1 MVGQTVAHYR
11 ILEKLGQ
18 GGMGVVY
25 KARDTH
31 LDRLVALKVLPPERV
46 ADAERRRRFV
56 QEAKA
61 ASALNHANIVTIHD
75 IDDAGGVHFIAMEY
89 VAGKALSELIGRKGL
104 RPIDALEYAVQIAGA
119 LAKAHAA
126 GIIHRD
132 LKPSNIMVGE
142 DGQVKVLDFGLA
154 KLTEAGGLAEDD
166 PTRTLKAETAEG
178 TILGTVAYMS
188 PEQAEGK
195 KIDARSDIFS
205 FGAVLYEMV
214 TGRRA
219 FQGDSAAST
228 LAAVIKEDPKPP
240 SEVSPR
246 VPRDL
251 EKVILRCLRKDP
263 EWRWQNMADLRV
275 ALRELHQETGS
286 RLAEATVAPGKGR
299 RRWRLA
305 ALLALPLVIAGG
317 WLLWK
322 RGGRELPPP
331 RVVQLTS
338 YPGSELYPCFSP
350 DGNQVAFTWDGE
362 KGDNLDIYVKLVGE
376 TNALRLT
383 TDPAR
388 DEYPAWSPDGKR
400 IAFQRAAPGRATG
413 IYLASALG
421 GAEQKLMDF
430 QATGQMSWSPD
441 GNWLAVAGGPSSS
454 GAAVESAGI
463 FLVPVE
469 GGEPRRITNPKAPG
483 YDIYPGISP
492 DGRLLAYAA
501 CASFWSCDVYVQEL
515 GSGYAPEGSP
525 RRITQQGLFFAGL
538 AWSRDGE
545 SLVYSGSLGG
555 TRLLYLWQMGFRDG
569 QPPQRLD
576 LAGFLAYHP
585 SIARAGSRL
594 AFSRDLRNYDI
605 WRYQLGGASEPFI
618 VSSLDEYAPEFSPD
632 GSRIVFC
639 SIRSGEVFDIWVANA
654 DGSNPVQLTNRL
666 GRHQS
671 MPRWSPDGRWIAFE
685 SQGRDGHW
693 DVYVIDATGGRPRR
707 LTSEPSDETYP
718 SWSRDGKWIY
728 FSSNRTG
735 RVEIWRVASGGGQ
748 AEQLTQ
754 NGGLT
759 AFESLDGR
767 TLFYIKSGS
776 SPLFAKPLGGGAE
789 RKVLDYVSVVAFV
802 VMQDGIYYIGRR
814 GDDRQYPLQF
824 FQFSTGTSR
833 LLTKIGGTLTNGL
846 TVSPDRKT
854 FLFPNSV
861 TSGSDLML
869 IENFR

>member
-1 MVGQTVAHYR
+1 MIGQTVAHYQ

-31 LDRLVALKVLPPERV
+31 LDRFVALKVLPPERV
-46 ADAERRRRFV
+46 ADADRRRRFV

-61 ASALNHANIVTIHD
+61 ASALNHPNIVTIHD

-89 VAGKALSELIGRKGL
+89 VAGKGLSELIGRKGL

-154 KLTEAGGLAEDD
+154 KLTEAGGLAEDES
-166 PTRTLKAETAEG
+166 TRTLKAETAEG
-178 TILGTVAYMS
+178 AILGTVAYMS

-195 KIDARSDIFS
+195 KIDPRSDIFS

-219 FQGDSAAST
+219 FQGDSTAST

-286 RLAEATVAPGKGR
+286 RLAEATVAPAKGR

-305 ALLALPLVIAGG
+305 ALVVLPLLLAGG

-362 KGDNLDIYVKLVGE
+362 KGDNWDIYVKLVGE
-376 TNALRLT
+376 TGALRLT

-400 IAFQRAAPGRATG
+400 IAFQRSAAGRATS
-413 IYLASALG
+413 IYLVSALG
-421 GAEQKLMDF
+421 GAEQKLTDF

-441 GNWLAVAGGPSSS
+441 GKWLAVARAPSSP
-454 GAAVESAGI
+454 GATVESAGI
-463 FLVPVE
+463 FLVPGE

-483 YDIYPGISP
+483 YDIHPSISP
-492 DGRLLAYAA
+492 DGRLLAYAT
-501 CASFWSCDVYVQEL
+501 CAGTFSCDVYVQHL
-515 GSGYAPEGSP
+515 DPGYAPQGGP
-525 RRITQQGLFFAGL
+525 RRITQQGLFLEGL

-545 SLVYSGSLGG
+545 SLVYSGSLTASMLG
-555 TRLLYLWQMGFRDG
+555 YLWRAGIQGQ

-576 LAGFLAYHP
+576 LAGFYASYP
-585 SIARAGSRL
+585 SIAPAGNRL
-594 AFSRDLRNYDI
+594 AFARALRNLDI
-605 WRYQLGGASEPFI
+605 WRYQLGGAPEPFI
-618 VSSLDEYAPEFSPD
+618 MSSLDEISQQFSPD
-632 GSRIVFC
+632 GSRVAFG
-639 SIRSGEVFDIWVANA
+639 SNRSGEAFEIWVANA
-654 DGSNPVQLTNRL
+654 DGSNPVQLTNGL
-666 GRHQS
+666 GRHQGT
-671 MPRWSPDGRWIAFE
+671 PRWSPDGRWIAFD
-685 SQGRDGHW
+685 SQGQDGHW
-693 DVYVIDATGGRPRR
+693 DIYVIDASGGRPRR
-707 LTSEPSDETYP
+707 VTSEPSDEGIP
-718 SWSRDGKWIY
+718 SFSRDGKWIY
-728 FSSNRTG
+728 FCSDRTG
-735 RVEIWRVASGGGQ
+735 RYEIWRVASGGGQ
-748 AEQLTQ
+748 AEQLTE
-754 NGGLT
+754 NGGIV
-759 AFESLDGR
+759 AFESIDGR
-767 TLFYIKSGS
+767 TLFYIKGAP
-776 SPLFAKPLGGGAE
+776 SPLFAKLLDGGPE
-789 RKVLDYVSVVAFV
+789 RQILDYVSARAFV
-802 VMQDGIYYIGRR
+802 VVEDGVYYIGRP

-824 FQFSTGTSR
+824 IQFSTGTSR
-833 LLTKIGGTLTNGL
+833 LLTKIGGTPGLGL

-854 FLFPNSV
+854 FLFATSV

>member
-1 MVGQTVAHYR
+1 MIGQIVAHYQ

-25 KARDTH
+25 KARDTR
-31 LDRLVALKVLPPERV
+31 LDRLVALKVLPRERV

-89 VAGKALSELIGRKGL
+89 VAGKTLNELIGRKGL

-219 FQGDSAAST
+219 FQGDSTAST

-240 SEVSPR
+240 CEVSPR

-263 EWRWQNMADLRV
+263 EWRWQTMADLRV
-275 ALRELHQETGS
+275 ALRELHQEIGS

-400 IAFQRAAPGRATG
+400 IAFQRSAPGRATG
-413 IYLASALG
+413 IYLVSALG
-421 GAEQKLMDF
+421 GAEQKLTDF
-430 QATGQMSWSPD
+430 QARGQMSWSPD
-441 GNWLAVAGGPSSS
+441 GNWLAVARDPSSP
-454 GAAVESAGI
+454 GGTVESAGI

-469 GGEPRRITNPKAPG
+469 EGEPRRISNPKAPG
-483 YDIYPGISP
+483 YDIHPSISP

-501 CASFWSCDVYVQEL
+501 CGATYSCDVYVQQL
-515 GSGYAPEGSP
+515 GSGYAPQGSP
-525 RRITQQGLFFAGL
+525 RRITQQGLSVAGL
-538 AWSRDGE
+538 AWSRDDE
-545 SLVYSGSLGG
+545 SLVYSGSLTAGALG
-555 TRLLYLWQMGFRDG
+555 YLWRVGIQGH
-569 QPPQRLD
+569 QPPERLD
-576 LAGFLAYHP
+576 LAGFYASYP
-585 SIARAGSRL
+585 SIAPAGSRL
-594 AFSRDLRNYDI
+594 AFSRGLRNYDI
-605 WRYQLGGASEPFI
+605 WRYQLGGDPEPFI
-618 VSSLDEYAPEFSPD
+618 VSSLDEGNPQFSPD
-632 GSRIVFC
+632 GSRIAF
-639 SIRSGEVFDIWVANA
+639 SSSRSGEIFEIWAANA

-666 GRHQS
+666 GRYQGT
-671 MPRWSPDGRWIAFE
+671 PRWSPDGRWIAFD
-685 SQGRDGHW
+685 SQGQDGHW
-693 DVYVIDATGGRPRR
+693 DIYVIDASGGRPRR
-707 LTSEPSDETYP
+707 VTSEPSDEKIP

-728 FSSNRTG
+728 FGSNRTG
-735 RVEIWRVASGGGQ
+735 RDEIWRVASGGGQ
-748 AEQLTQ
+748 AEQVTQ
-754 NGGLT
+754 NGGFV
-759 AFESLDGR
+759 AFESADGK
-767 TLFYIKSGS
+767 TLFYMKDNSA
-776 SPLFAKPLGGGAE
+776 PLFAKPLGGGPE
-789 RKVLDYVSVVAFV
+789 RQVLDFVAYRAFFV
-802 VMQDGIYYIGRR
+802 VEDGLYYIGRA
-814 GDDRQYPLQF
+814 GNDRQYPLQF

-833 LLTKIGGTLTNGL
+833 LLTKIEGMLGLGL

-854 FLFPNSV
+854 FLFVKSV

-869 IENFR
+869 IENSR

>member
-1 MVGQTVAHYR
+1 MTGQRVAHYQ

-31 LDRLVALKVLPPERV
+31 LDRFVALKVLPRERV
-46 ADAERRRRFV
+46 ADADRRRRFV

-89 VAGKALSELIGRKGL
+89 VAGKALNELIGRKGL
-104 RPIDALEYAVQIAGA
+104 RPIDALEYAVQIADA

-195 KIDARSDIFS
+195 KVDPRSDIFS

-219 FQGDSAAST
+219 FQGDSTAST

-286 RLAEATVAPGKGR
+286 RLAEATVAPAKGR

-305 ALLALPLVIAGG
+305 ALVALPLVLAGG

-338 YPGSELYPCFSP
+338 YPGSELYPYFSP
-350 DGNQVAFTWDGE
+350 DGHQVAFTWDGE

-400 IAFQRAAPGRATG
+400 IAFQRTAPGGATG
-413 IYLASALG
+413 IYLVSALG
-421 GAEQKLMDF
+421 GAEQKLTDF

-441 GNWLAVAGGPSSS
+441 GNWLAVARASSS
-454 GAAVESAGI
+454 PGAAVESAGI
-463 FLVPVE
+463 FLVPIE

-483 YDIYPGISP
+483 YDIHPSISP
-492 DGRLLAYAA
+492 DGRMLAHAA
-501 CASFWSCDVYVQEL
+501 CAATWSCDVYVQEL
-515 GSGYAPEGSP
+515 GSGYAPQGSP
-525 RRITQQGLFFAGL
+525 RRITQQSVYFAGL

-545 SLVYSGSLGG
+545 SLVYSGSLGAH
-555 TRLLYLWQMGFRDG
+555 RLLCLWQVGIREE

-585 SIARAGSRL
+585 SIAPAGNRL
-594 AFSRDLRNYDI
+594 AFSRGLQNYDI
-605 WRYQLGGASEPFI
+605 WRYQPGGAPEPFI
-618 VSSLDEYAPEFSPD
+618 MSSLDELWPAFSPD
-632 GSRIVFC
+632 GSRIAFG
-639 SIRSGEVFDIWVANA
+639 SSRSGEVFDIWVANA

-666 GRHQS
+666 GRHQG
-671 MPRWSPDGRWIAFE
+671 MPLWSPDGRWIAFQ
-685 SQGRDGHW
+685 SQGWDGAF
-693 DVYVIDATGGRPRR
+693 DIYVIDASGGRPRR
-707 LTSEPSDETYP
+707 LTSEPSDEIIP

-728 FSSNRTG
+728 LGSNRTG
-735 RVEIWRVASGGGQ
+735 RYEIWRVASGGGQ
-748 AEQLTQ
+748 AEQVTQ
-754 NGGLT
+754 NGGYA
-759 AFESLDGR
+759 AFESHDGK
-767 TLFYIKSGS
+767 TLFYIKSS
-776 SPLFAKPLGGGAE
+776 NSPLFAKPLGGGPE
-789 RKVLDYVSVVAFV
+789 RQILDYVSEQSFV
-802 VMQDGIYYIGRR
+802 VVEDGVYYIGRR
-814 GDDRQYPLQF
+814 GNDRQYPLQF

-833 LLTKIGGTLTNGL
+833 LLTKIDGTISNRL

>member
-1 MVGQTVAHYR
+1 MIGQRVAHYQ

-31 LDRLVALKVLPPERV
+31 LDRFVALKVLPRERV
-46 ADAERRRRFV
+46 ADADRRRRFV

-61 ASALNHANIVTIHD
+61 ASALNHPNIVTIHD
-75 IDDAGGVHFIAMEY
+75 IDDASGVHFIAMEY

-195 KIDARSDIFS
+195 KIDPRSDIFS

-219 FQGDSAAST
+219 FQGDSTAST

-240 SEVSPR
+240 CEVSPR

-275 ALRELHQETGS
+275 ALRELHQETGT

-305 ALLALPLVIAGG
+305 ALLVLPLVLAGG

-322 RGGRELPPP
+322 RGGRELLPP

-338 YPGSELYPCFSP
+338 YPGSEQYPCFSP

-400 IAFQRAAPGRATG
+400 IAFQRTAPGGATG
-413 IYLASALG
+413 IYLVSALG
-421 GAEQKLMDF
+421 GAEQKLTDF

-441 GNWLAVAGGPSSS
+441 GNWLAVARAPSSRD
-454 GAAVESAGI
+454 AVVESPGI

-469 GGEPRRITNPKAPG
+469 GGEPRPITNPKAPG
-483 YDIYPGISP
+483 YDIHPSISP

-501 CASFWSCDVYVQEL
+501 CASGYSCDVYVQQL
-515 GSGYAPEGSP
+515 GSGYTPEGGP
-525 RRITQQGLFFAGL
+525 RRITQQGLVVAGL

-545 SLVYSGSLGG
+545 SLVYSGSLGAH
-555 TRLLYLWQMGFRDG
+555 RLLCLWQVGIRDG

-576 LAGFLAYHP
+576 LAGFHASYP
-585 SIARAGSRL
+585 SIALAGHRL
-594 AFSRDLRNYDI
+594 AFSRGLRNLDI
-605 WRYQLGGASEPFI
+605 WRYQLGGAPEPFI
-618 VSSLDEYAPEFSPD
+618 VSSLDEYAPQFSPD
-632 GSRIVFC
+632 GSRIVFS

-671 MPRWSPDGRWIAFE
+671 CPEWSPDGRWVAFE

-693 DVYVIDATGGRPRR
+693 DVCVIDASGGRPRR
-707 LTSEPSDETYP
+707 VTSEPSDEFLA

-728 FSSNRTG
+728 FFSNRTG
-735 RVEIWRVASGGGQ
+735 RGEIWRVASGGGQ
-748 AEQLTQ
+748 AEQVTQ
-754 NGGLT
+754 NGGFA
-759 AFESLDGR
+759 AFESHDGK
-767 TLFYIKSGS
+767 TLFYVKAGN
-776 SPLFAKPLGGGAE
+776 PRLFAKPLGGGPE
-789 RKVLDYVSVVAFV
+789 RQVLDYVSEIAFV
-802 VMQDGIYYIGRR
+802 VMQDGVYYIGRP

-824 FQFSTGTSR
+824 FQFSTGTNR
-833 LLTKIGGTLTNGL
+833 LLTKINGTLSYGL

-854 FLFPNSV
+854 FLFTNSV

>member
-1 MVGQTVAHYR
+1 MTGQRLAHYQ

-31 LDRLVALKVLPPERV
+31 LDRFVALKVLPRERV
-46 ADAERRRRFV
+46 ADADRRRRFV

-75 IDDAGGVHFIAMEY
+75 IDDAGGVYFIAMEY
-89 VAGKALSELIGRKGL
+89 VAGKTLNELIPRKGL
-104 RPIDALEYAVQIAGA
+104 RPTDALEYAVQIAGA

-154 KLTEAGGLAEDD
+154 KLTEAGGLAEDES
-166 PTRTLKAETAEG
+166 TRTLKAETAEG
-178 TILGTVAYMS
+178 AILGTVAYMS

-219 FQGDSAAST
+219 FQGDSTAST

-240 SEVSPR
+240 CEVSPR

-275 ALRELHQETGS
+275 ALRELHQQTGS
-286 RLAEATVAPGKGR
+286 RLAEATVAPAKGR

-305 ALLALPLVIAGG
+305 ALVVLPLVLAGG

-322 RGGRELPPP
+322 RGGFELPPP

-338 YPGSELYPCFSP
+338 YPGSEQYPCFSP
-350 DGNQVAFTWDGE
+350 DGNQVAFTWGGE
-362 KGDNLDIYVKLVGE
+362 KGDNRDIYVKLVGE

-388 DEYPAWSPDGKR
+388 DQYPAWSPDGKR
-400 IAFQRAAPGRATG
+400 IAFQRSAPGRATS
-413 IYLASALG
+413 IYLVSALG
-421 GAEQKLMDF
+421 GAEQKLTDF

-441 GNWLAVAGGPSSS
+441 GNWLAVARDPSSP
-454 GAAVESAGI
+454 GATVESAGI

-469 GGEPRRITNPKAPG
+469 GGDPRRISNPKAPG
-483 YDIYPGISP
+483 YDIHPSISP

-501 CASFWSCDVYVQEL
+501 CAATFSCDVYVQQL
-515 GSGYAPEGSP
+515 GSGYAPQGSP
-525 RRITQQGLFFAGL
+525 RRITHQGLNPAGL
-538 AWSRDGE
+538 AWSHDGE

-555 TRLLYLWQMGFRDG
+555 ARLLYLWKVGIRG
-569 QPPQRLD
+569 EQPPQRLD
-576 LAGFLAYHP
+576 LAGAHASYP
-585 SIARAGSRL
+585 SIAPAGNRL
-594 AFSRDLRNYDI
+594 AFSRELRNYDI
-605 WRYQLGGASEPFI
+605 WRYRPGGAPEPLI
-618 VSSLDEYAPEFSPD
+618 TSSLDELWPAFSPD
-632 GSRIVFC
+632 GTRIAFG
-639 SIRSGEVFDIWVANA
+639 SNRSGDAFEIWVANA

-666 GRHQS
+666 GRHQAQ
-671 MPRWSPDGRWIAFE
+671 PLWSPDGRWIAFE
-685 SQGRDGHW
+685 SQRWDGYME
-693 DVYVIDATGGRPRR
+693 VYVIDATGGRPRR
-707 LTSEPSDETYP
+707 LISESSDEGMP

-735 RVEIWRVASGGGQ
+735 RFEIWRIAFGGGQ

-754 NGGLT
+754 NGGYA
-759 AFESLDGR
+759 AFESNDGK
-767 TLFYIKSGS
+767 TLFYVRSS
-776 SPLFAKPLGGGAE
+776 NSPLFAIPLGGGPE
-789 RKVLDYVSVVAFV
+789 RQILDYVSWQSFV
-802 VMQDGIYYIGRR
+802 VVEDGVYYIGRR
-814 GDDRQYPLQF
+814 GNDQQYPLQF
-824 FQFSTGTSR
+824 FQFSAGTSR
-833 LLTKIGGTLTNGL
+833 LLTKIDGTLNIRL

-854 FLFPNSV
+854 FLLPKSV